1 MSFEYWSSEAHRGCH
16 ETVIVAIEL
25 YIEDVRKTGRPREY
39 TVFEMVLNRDSVA
52 TKGPDEGQTAD
63 TLDERL
69 RLRRFKLI
77 GGTPRRWCFHF
88 GA

>member
-1 MSFEYWSSEAHRGCH
+1 MRFEYWGSETHRGCH
-16 ETVIVAIEL
+16 ETVAIEL
-25 YIEDVRKTGRPREY
+25 HIEDFWKTGRPQEY

-52 TKGPDEGQTAD
+52 TKGSDEGQTAD
-63 TLDERL
+63 MLDERRL

-77 GGTPRRWCFHF
+77 GGSCFHF